1 MQDTFLV
8 QAKKEIWRNLKPE
21 SITSRSLNIDFG
33 IKTNLDSV
41 TLQVSELNLN

>member
-21 SITSRSLNIDFG
+21 AITSRYLNINYG
-33 IKTNLDSV
+33 IKQIWIL
-41 TLQVSELNLN
+41 

>member
-21 SITSRSLNIDFG
+21 SITFRYLNINYG
-33 IKTNLDSV
+33 IKQIWIL
-41 TLQVSELNLN
+41 